1 MIDGSFFKQ
10 FDDLVDFEDR
20 FEIKVFV
27 EFEEESQVH
36 MRFFEYLLFVK
47 DNVSTAVV
55 IKHICI
61 VSNDEILLN
70 TFLYLILYRRFIY
83 NRLGL
88 IFLYL
93 ILIYLFYLIYLLRLL
108 LVK

>member
-1 MIDGSFFKQ
+1 MINGSFFKQ

-55 IKHICI
+55 IKHISI

-70 TFLYLILYRRFIY
+70 TFLYLHLYSRFIY
-83 NRLGL
+83 NRLLGL
-88 IFLYL
+88 IFMYL
-93 ILIYLFYLIYLLRLL
+93 ILIYLFYLI
-108 LVK
+108 